1 MRHKIGELVFVCT
14 DGEEFY
20 DAIINRSPMRITGIT
35 DDRYIL
41 EKELCVNESDIY
53 SINVVINNLEHL
65 VSKSKK
71 QLKFVKNLKEL
82 ERNRNETQ

>member
-1 MRHKIGELVFVCT
+1 MKHKVGDLVFVCT
-14 DGEEFY
+14 DDDIFY

-41 EKELCVNESDIY
+41 EKELCVDESDIY
-53 SINVVINNLEHL
+53 SINVVINNLQHL

-82 ERNRNETQ
+82 ERNRNET